1 MEPRRFIIY
10 FSLQTFSF
18 VFASKVLTEELFE
31 IQRRVCLFW
40 EVMFLSCYTEHWA
53 EFSFIIVK
61 IKTNYCHVYCEE

>member
-31 IQRRVCLFW
+31 IPRRVCLFW
-40 EVMFLSCYTEHWA
+40 KLCFYLVILNTGLNL
-53 EFSFIIVK
+53 VL
-61 IKTNYCHVYCEE
+61 